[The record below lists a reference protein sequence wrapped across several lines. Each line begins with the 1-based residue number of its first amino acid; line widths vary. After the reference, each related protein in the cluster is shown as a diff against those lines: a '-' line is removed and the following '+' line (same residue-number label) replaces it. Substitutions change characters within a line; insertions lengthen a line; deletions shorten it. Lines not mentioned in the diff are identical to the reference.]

1 MNAIRLLCLF
11 VVFSFLYCS
20 SDEVNAEKVYSKLK
34 AIDGDYHLDLD
45 EGNFFSWE
53 NQDSLIVGTAYSK
66 TNQDTVLTELHS
78 FEIVSDS
85 VQYQVTLFNNQLPLT
100 INYFLDQVEDG
111 QYTFITEEREFPKS
125 LAYQLNETNLQITRK
140 GILVGSEEQFTETY
154 VKQ

>member
-66 TNQDTVLTELHS
+66 TNQDTVLT
-78 FEIVSDS
+78 
-85 VQYQVTLFNNQLPLT
+85 
-100 INYFLDQVEDG
+100 
-111 QYTFITEEREFPKS
+111 
-125 LAYQLNETNLQITRK
+125 
-140 GILVGSEEQFTETY
+140 
-154 VKQ
+154 